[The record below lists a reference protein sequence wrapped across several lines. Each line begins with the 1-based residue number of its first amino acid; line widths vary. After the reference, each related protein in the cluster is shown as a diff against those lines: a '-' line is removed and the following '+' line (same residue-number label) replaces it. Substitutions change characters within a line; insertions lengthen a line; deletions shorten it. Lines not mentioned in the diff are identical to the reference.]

1 MIQTDFYLLLPLSRK
16 KAVSLQKIY
25 RMTEKELM
33 EMRDGAEVT
42 KVQFKERVL
51 DKYDTA
57 CELSHS
63 QIAAEVRWWLVSM
76 IRQGTS
82 THCLLWKYKKPQI
95 CWQI

>member
-51 DKYDTA
+51 DNDCYWY
-57 CELSHS
+57 
-63 QIAAEVRWWLVSM
+63 Q
-76 IRQGTS
+76 
-82 THCLLWKYKKPQI
+82 
-95 CWQI
+95 